1 MGTEVIEKSK
11 SQRRSV
17 WSSLVSSFIV
27 LAVFLLLAYGI
38 DWLVKPSFSPF
49 WLLITGIIMA
59 LIPAAAWIYFFYR
72 QDQREPEPKGMVL
85 QVFVLGSLLAAAVG
99 IPLLD
104 KVFTVSSWVYSNLV
118 THLLG
123 GILVIGF
130 TQEFLK
136 LIAVRFSVYDSPE
149 FDERTDGVIYA
160 TAAGLG
166 YATILNIAFIVNSG
180 GVDLGMGAIRV
191 VLTALAQ
198 ASFAGITGYFL
209 SSEKLDKRPV
219 WWLPLGLVIAA
230 VLNGLFF
237 YLYGTLTRP
246 VISLAGGQVNPWW
259 GLILAVVVA
268 AATAG
273 ALSWLIQR
281 DQSRKVVEG

>member
-1 MGTEVIEKSK
+1 MGADVSSIPKV
-11 SQRRSV
+11 QRRSL
-17 WSSLVSSFIV
+17 WTSIINSFIV

-38 DWLVKPSFSPF
+38 EWLVKPTFTPF
-49 WLLITGIIMA
+49 WLLVTGILMA
-59 LIPAAAWIYFFYR
+59 LIPAAAWIFFFYR

-85 QVFVLGSLLAAAVG
+85 QVFILGALLAAAVG

-104 KVFTVSSWVYSNLV
+104 RVFNVTSWVFTNTL
-118 THLLG
+118 THILG

-136 LIAVRFSVYDSPE
+136 LVAVRFSVYDSPE
-149 FDERTDGVIYA
+149 FDERTDGIIYA

-166 YATILNIAFIVNSG
+166 YATILNMAFIVNSG
-180 GVDLGMGAIRV
+180 GVNLGMGAIRV

-237 YLYGTLTRP
+237 FLYGTLTRP
-246 VISLAGGQVNPWW
+246 SISLAGGQVNPWW
-259 GLILAVVVA
+259 GLILAIVI
-268 AATAG
+268 AG
-273 ALSWLIQR
+273 ATTGILSWLIQR
-281 DQSRKVVEG
+281 DQVRKQVEA